1 MADQN
6 IVGKQDL
13 APEKDLE
20 IVFDIHCSNS
30 VVFLFR
36 TSKMEYI
43 IETEGFFFLPYF
55 LTNTY
60 VVKCQEAWRKSK
72 G

>member
-20 IVFDIHCSNS
+20 IVFDIHCSNA

-36 TSKMEYI
+36 KSKMEYI
-43 IETEGFFFLPYF
+43 IETEGLFSTIFSHKHLCNEM
-55 LTNTY
+55 LGGM
-60 VVKCQEAWRKSK
+60 EEI
-72 G
+72 